1 MEKVKVLENVVQELS
16 VKLLGLEKKLEE
28 VKNKHVN
35 IESMEGF
42 KKFKQEKKKKM
53 QINLKLRKKFLKKPT
68 LVLSKKISRRFLK

>member
-16 VKLLGLEKKLEE
+16 VKLLGLEKKIEE

-42 KKFKQEKKKKM
+42 KKFEQEKKK
-53 QINLKLRKKFLKKPT
+53 RKWK
-68 LVLSKKISRRFLK
+68 